1 MERIIKIGNDTA
13 LLKYEDKYYL
23 QYDAGMFA
31 VVLKNLLITEDEA
44 KAILKNPD
52 ITDSIILNYQEQ
64 GEYGEEVKQ

>member
-1 MERIIKIGNDTA
+1 MERIMKIGNDTT

-31 VVLKNLLITEDEA
+31 VVLKNLFITEDEA
-44 KAILKNPD
+44 KAILKNPE

>member
-1 MERIIKIGNDTA
+1 MERIMKIGNDTT
-13 LLKYEDKYYL
+13 LLKYGGKYYL

-44 KAILKNPD
+44 KAILKNPE